1 MRRLLF
7 AHSLLISFPY
17 EVIAQN
23 LNSKSYSEEIVLAE
37 IDTLFRRISFDD
49 VEGVKK
55 LLMNKDLSPNTLSK
69 YGDASLPYAVKE
81 DAYKVFKYLLQVSDI
96 NVNMEN
102 KSTENALMMLA
113 FKGKF
118 ELVKYMV
125 EEIGAE
131 PDKDGWT
138 PLHYAATSGH
148 LDIVKFLISKEVDV
162 DAQSPSDTTPL
173 MMAARYGHIKVV
185 KYLLDNEA
193 DLSLKNTHQLTAID
207 FAYLH
212 NQKEIGDGLRSR
224 WKKLYG
230 EEYVLNPRLFPS
242 GKL

>member
-1 MRRLLF
+1 MRRFFFILTLLF
-7 AHSLLISFPY
+7 SFPCV
-17 EVIAQN
+17 VIAQN
-23 LNSKSYSEEIVLAE
+23 GSDKNSNDEIVIPE
-37 IDTLFRRISFDD
+37 IDTFFKRISFDD

-55 LLMNKDLSPNTLSK
+55 SLNNRDLSPNTLSK
-69 YGDASLPYAVKE
+69 YGDAPLPYAVKE
-81 DAYKVFKYLLQVSDI
+81 DSYKVFKYLLQVSDI

-113 FKGKF
+113 FKGKLD
-118 ELVKYMV
+118 LVKYMV

-138 PLHYAATSGH
+138 PLHYAATAGH
-148 LDIVKFLISKEVDV
+148 LDVVEYLISKEVDI
-162 DAQSPSDTTPL
+162 DAHNPSDTTPL

-193 DLSLKNTHQLTAID
+193 DLSLHNKQNLTAID
-207 FAYLH
+207 FAYLN

-230 EEYVLNPRLFPS
+230 DDYVLKPRLLS
-242 GKL
+242 SQQ

>member
-7 AHSLLISFPY
+7 ALSLLISFPY

-138 PLHYAATSGH
+138 PLHYACSRVH
-148 LDIVKFLISKEVDV
+148 LAIASYLIAKGANIDSLS
-162 DAQSPSDTTPL
+162 QSNTTPL
-173 MMAARYGHIKVV
+173 MMAVSSGNESLV
-185 KYLLDNEA
+185 KLLLDKGANLRSRN
-193 DLSLKNTHQLTAID
+193 DQGLTAID
-207 FAYLH
+207 IAYIYE
-212 NQKEIGDGLRSR
+212 KPWIAEGLSSR
-224 WKKLYG
+224 WVKLYKKP
-230 EEYVLNPRLFPS
+230 YVGPKGLGPS
-242 GKL
+242 KS